1 MNRIA
6 FSLAFCLAA
15 ALPVFADPLRPADVP
30 DPLKPWTGWVMKGNE
45 SQTCP
50 FLSGRGEKQCAWP
63 SELELTL
70 GASGGTFR
78 QEWQISAETWIALPG
93 SQENWPLD
101 LKVNG
106 KPGPVTD
113 LNGQPQVALK
123 PGAYAVTGSFSWKQP
138 PDSLQVPAGTGL
150 ISLSWMGKP
159 VPFPVRD
166 ESGRVWLQKTQ
177 AAPAE
182 TDSLDLKAY
191 RYIVDAIPLQM
202 TTRLLLNVSGRNR
215 EVPLKGLLLP
225 GFVPMGL
232 DSPLPVRLDPNGE
245 IRIQLR
251 PGTWTVS
258 LTGRHTGPVME
269 LTLPEAAPGWPV
281 EELWAFE
288 AQNNLR
294 LVSVEG
300 VTAVDPRQT
309 TLPGEWQHLP
319 TYRLTPG
326 ETMRFIEKRR
336 GDSTPAPDQV
346 SLSRNLWLDFDG
358 SGFTVQDRLSG
369 QVRRS
374 SRIEMLAP
382 ALLGRVSVD
391 GEDQVISRRED
402 SPNAGFEL
410 RRGELNV
417 LADSRLEKT
426 GSSFTAAGWDV
437 DVDSLSAT
445 LELPPGWRLFHAS
458 GADRVSNT
466 WLTRWTLLDFFG
478 VLVTALAFFRLWG
491 PHWGT
496 AALVAF
502 TVTYTESGAPVWIWV
517 VIAGAEALLRVLDP
531 GKLRRALVGFRISA
545 IFALALIAIPFAVRQ
560 LRIAMYPALEYPSG
574 SPGGEYGMG
583 MARQVLPASAPVQ
596 MAERAEPQTLEDA
609 PAGMKSVRTKV
620 ARESYAGSGILGAV
634 SMAASDAYVPQKKLE
649 EIDPSASVNT
659 GPGVP
664 VWNWNRIEL
673 SWSGPVTRGQNLKLY
688 LVPPWGNFVLAI
700 LRVGLIAAL
709 IFRLA
714 REKHGTDGTKGAG
727 AAAVLALSAL
737 AALSPAPAAA
747 ADFPPPEMLNELRT
761 RLLAQYDC
769 QPNCATLSRLSVEA
783 KGNTL
788 RLRLAASAAA
798 PSAVALPG
806 GVRQWSPSRATLDGR
821 PDVPMY
827 RTPDGI
833 LWLLLEPGAHE
844 VVLEGPL
851 PDREQVQ
858 IPLPA
863 IPRQVTVLPGDWSV
877 DGLRDDGGAESTLT
891 LTRQMK
897 RAATPDGSASSVELP
912 PFLMLTRELRLG
924 LEWRAVTTISRLS
937 PPGTPAAAEIP
948 LLDGESVTTPGI
960 QVKNGRVMVTL
971 GPQAYELSWESV
983 LKPAAALELKAGDS
997 TGRME
1002 IWRLDASP
1010 IWHVEPDGIPPIHR
1024 LDESGRF
1031 NPEWQPWP
1039 GETLTLK
1046 ISRPEGVPGQ
1056 TFTIDRSKLALS
1068 PGSRTTDAT
1077 LEFTARS
1084 SRGGQH
1090 PVTLPEGAELQSV
1103 TIGGA
1108 VQPVRQE
1115 GRTVTVPVS
1124 PGEQTVE
1131 LRWRE
1136 PSGIRT
1142 GFSPAPASL
1151 GAPSVNHS
1159 LEIRVPESRWI
1170 LFLTG
1175 PRLGPAV
1182 LFWSL
1187 LAAVALVAVAL
1198 GAVRFVPVSYLQW
1211 FLLGLGLSQIELW
1224 AAAIVP
1230 VWLLALGWRRENAR
1244 KADGRAAYNFL
1255 QIIIVLLT
1263 LASLAALFAAVKQG
1277 LLGPMEMHISGNG
1290 SGRSLLR
1297 WFTDRTGTE
1306 LPGAT
1311 VISVPMWVYRAA
1323 MLAWSLWLAVTLIRW
1338 LRWGWESLNE
1348 GGLWRKAPEPPP
1360 GAPPAAEPPKKNY
1373 LAG

>member
-6 FSLAFCLAA
+6 LTLALCLCTVLP
-15 ALPVFADPLRPADVP
+15 ALADPLRPAEVP

-63 SELELTL
+63 SALELSL
-70 GASGGTFR
+70 GTNGGTFR
-78 QEWQISAETWIALPG
+78 QEWWIGTETWVSLPG
-93 SQENWPLD
+93 GQENWPLD
-101 LKVNG
+101 LRVDG
-106 KPGPVTD
+106 KPAPAAD
-113 LNGQPQVALK
+113 FNGLPQVVLK
-123 PGAYAVTGSFSWKQP
+123 PGTHTVTGSFSWKQP
-138 PDSLQVPAGTGL
+138 PDSLQVPNGTGL
-150 ISLSWMGKP
+150 LSLIWMGKS

-166 ESGRVWLQKTQ
+166 ESGRVWLQKAQ

-202 TTRLLLNVSGRNR
+202 TTRLTLNVSGRNR
-215 EVPLKGLLLP
+215 EIPLKGPLLP
-225 GFVPMGL
+225 GFIPMGL
-232 DSPLPVRLDPNGE
+232 DSPLPVRLDPDGE
-245 IRIQLR
+245 LRIQLR

-258 LTGRHTGPVME
+258 LTGRHTGPIAA
-269 LTLPEAAPGWPV
+269 LTLPEPAPGWPA

-288 AQNNLR
+288 AQTDLR
-294 LVSVEG
+294 LVTVEG
-300 VTAVDPRQT
+300 VTSIDPKQT
-309 TLPGEWQHLP
+309 ALPGEWQHLP

-326 ETMRFIEKRR
+326 ETMKFVEKRR
-336 GDSTPAPDQV
+336 GDSAPAPDQV
-346 SLSRNLWLDFDG
+346 NLSRNLWLDFDG
-358 SGFTVQDRLSG
+358 RGFTVQDRLSG
-369 QVRRS
+369 QIRRN
-374 SRIEMLAP
+374 SRLEMLAP
-382 ALLGRVSVD
+382 AALGRVSVD
-391 GEDQVISRRED
+391 DEDQVITRREG
-402 SPNAGFEL
+402 SQNPGFEL
-410 RRGELNV
+410 RRGELSV
-417 LADSRLEKT
+417 QADSRLENT
-426 GSSFTAAGWDV
+426 GGNLAAVGWDT
-437 DVDSLSAT
+437 DVDSLSAA
-445 LELPPGWRLFHAS
+445 LELPPGWRLFHVS
-458 GADRVSNT
+458 GADRTGNT
-466 WLTRWTLLDFFG
+466 WITRWTLLDFFG

-491 PHWGT
+491 PRWG
-496 AALVAF
+496 AVALAAF
-502 TVTYTESGAPVWIWV
+502 TVTYTEPGAPVWIWV
-517 VIAGAEALLRVLDP
+517 VIAGTEALLRVLDP
-531 GKLRRALVGFRISA
+531 GKLRRVLAGFRISA
-545 IFALALIAIPFAVRQ
+545 LLALALIAIPFAVRQ

-574 SPGGEYGMG
+574 APGRDY
-583 MARQVLPASAPVQ
+583 AADTTQQTLPASLP
-596 MAERAEPQTLEDA
+596 AERAEPRAMAGAA
-609 PAGMKSVRTKV
+609 PSKMMFKEERVSGDSPQSNENGLIAVIG
-620 ARESYAGSGILGAV
+620 GS
-634 SMAASDAYVPQKKLE
+634 SAYYPAKLLH

-664 VWNWNRIEL
+664 RWNWNRIEL

-688 LVPPWGNFVLAI
+688 LVPPWGNFVLAL
-700 LRVGLIAAL
+700 LRVGLVAAL
-709 IFRLA
+709 IFRLMKE
-714 REKHGTDGTKGAG
+714 RETDGDH
-727 AAAVLALSAL
+727 AAAGTTAALMLSAF
-737 AALSPAPAAA
+737 AALSPVPAKA
-747 ADFPPPEMLNELRT
+747 ADYPPPEMLNELRT

-769 QPNCATLSRLSVEA
+769 QPNCATVSRLSVEA

-788 RLRLAASAAA
+788 KLRLAASAAA

-806 GVRQWSPSRATLDGR
+806 GARQWSPSKASLDGR
-821 PDVPMY
+821 PQTPMY

-833 LWLLLEPGAHE
+833 LWLLLEPGSHE
-844 VVLEGPL
+844 IVLEGRL

-863 IPRQVTVLPGDWSV
+863 IPRQVTVLPGDWTL

-891 LTRQMK
+891 LTRQLK
-897 RAATPDGSASSVELP
+897 QAAAPDGSASSVELP
-912 PFLMLTRELRLG
+912 PFLMLTREFRLG
-924 LEWRAVTTISRLS
+924 LEWRTVTTLSRLT

-960 QVKNGRVMVTL
+960 QVKNGRVIATL

-983 LKPAAALELKAGDS
+983 LKTASALELKAAED
-997 TGRME
+997 TGRTE

-1031 NPEWQPWP
+1031 SPEWQPWP

-1056 TFTIDRSKLALS
+1056 TFTIDRSMLS
-1068 PGSRTTDAT
+1068 IAPGSRTTDAT

-1090 PVTLPEGAELQSV
+1090 SLTLPEGAELQSV
-1103 TIGGA
+1103 TIGGV

-1115 GRTVTVPVS
+1115 GRTVTIPVS

-1136 PSGIRT
+1136 PSGIGA
-1142 GFSPAPASL
+1142 GFRPAPVSL
-1151 GAPSVNHS
+1151 GTPSVNHS
-1159 LEIRVPESRWI
+1159 LEIRVPDSRWI

-1198 GAVRFVPVSYLQW
+1198 GTVRFVPVNYLQW

-1230 VWLLALGWRRENAR
+1230 AWLLALGWRRENAR

-1255 QIIIVLLT
+1255 QMIIVLLT
-1263 LASLAALFAAVKQG
+1263 LASLAALFA
-1277 LLGPMEMHISGNG
+1277 
-1290 SGRSLLR
+1290 
-1297 WFTDRTGTE
+1297 
-1306 LPGAT
+1306 AT

-1338 LRWGWESLNE
+1338 LRWGWESLSE

-1360 GAPPAAEPPKKNY
+1360 KTPGSTEPPKKDY